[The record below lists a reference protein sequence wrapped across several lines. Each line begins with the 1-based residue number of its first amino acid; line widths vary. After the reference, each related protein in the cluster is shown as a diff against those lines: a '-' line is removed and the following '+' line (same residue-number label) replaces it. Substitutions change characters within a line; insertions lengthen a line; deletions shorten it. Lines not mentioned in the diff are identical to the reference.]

1 MMNMSKKALF
11 DEKQH
16 FGLRKFSTGL
26 ASVLLA
32 TSLMTAGHSQQVKAD
47 TTNDDHDANQQNLPE
62 NDTKDFQTQD
72 DVKQET
78 KKTAQSDQ
86 NKGQSD
92 SNKNK
97 SDLDNNETDSGSL
110 AQDLAQLNEEANG
123 QKTVDEDANK
133 GDETVKDS
141 ANKNEKSTDDSIK
154 QNKAISDSASDE
166 NSQKG
171 AETDQNTEKEPN
183 TEKPDASES
192 QNKGIQED
200 KSDSVQSN
208 TDGAKDALN
217 GNLADLSKQNE
228 AKAED
233 NLDKNAL
240 SVQSGPK
247 EFDYSLKD
255 DKVTKEDL
263 ARADGETAGQSTNT
277 QKASAQNNVDE
288 GKIAKLVSEDANNQQ
303 KRALKVNTKYLAGLN
318 GGLGSLYTNLMAD
331 PFGLSDLFGDH
342 GLINSD
348 YNYDLTDPQTYV
360 QNASVD
366 TDVYGNYGSTLTYDL
381 VVGNIAALSS
391 TQLGHSFP
399 TMQNA
404 SGFALE
410 SMPDNRNTELSMTLP
425 NGEYIVLGY
434 KDTTGG
440 IRIDHDATMKV
451 ANYMVRTNG
460 FISPLR
466 FPNLTQ
472 SYTVPTMH
480 VNEDD
485 GKLNNHTQYLMSV
498 PVDFVIATTSVK
510 GQTKM
515 AVIGRADV
523 NGTYVRDAHAQY
535 YNAHS
540 MNNHSNG
547 SVPSYFPAAQ
557 EGQYS
562 SDMSKLVSPPW
573 LVNDQGKPYLQILL
587 TPPIFLRMLNGE
599 GHGRWNNYEWRVPL
613 HLINNVLNP
622 PSDSDI
628 QSILQNNIYH
638 SLYTST
644 VYGSVLE
651 GDSNQAHVTING
663 KTYYAG
669 QTTKDAKSDIS
680 SQPNIAR
687 DFHINVRHYD
697 SGGYRHYQI
706 SVRYSGNRTLYM
718 GDVSLHQ
725 SSYVLQMPIDMNL
738 ANSQGLAKTRDA
750 LLNGQPRI
758 DLPTYGN
765 FVDRSLLNDL
775 HKMSVYAS
783 TESFEDH
790 HYWADGP
797 NGWDYY
803 DATINIPGTS
813 GNATPAPG
821 YSDNDSKI
829 TMIRQRGN
837 YNAKLYGKPATSHLI
852 LRDRDTGQDVYVQ
865 EVHGTVGEVP
875 GRVDV
880 NKVNDFIKQNKY
892 LLDKGVTIPPA
903 IDMTDVKTPDVII
916 LVHQDIEQR
925 HLAIHYMDMDEGGKE
940 VESLKD
946 VVPLNIVFDTDHKH
960 RIYTTGTNY
969 DTIPNKEYL
978 AGDHARTKGYYI
990 VDDFNTFYKN
1000 NHNTARPQGG
1010 VTNGSASYAHAGDSD
1025 FVIGDGTNGY
1035 LPEKDQSRD
1044 DFSFGWNNS
1053 SDYDHL
1059 ATNSHGYANTDIYLH
1074 VRHMTK
1080 TTEDESSHSY
1090 AITQHLPEP
1099 AMDSK
1104 KYVDVYG
1111 QDQKIFNDTLN
1122 LHRTEKTDLAT
1133 NKTTYGPW
1141 TLDHYYAF
1149 DNQGNMKDLGKA
1161 EFTQNATGKWGF
1173 WNIFEQYQH
1182 SQYGVQANEIFTN
1195 IGKGPVGLPEYNM
1208 TNDNPAGGTVHFADN
1223 QSWFTIDVN
1232 SPSDIANLNNGSTNV
1247 TLNYQPTTH
1256 INKIHLKPNSD
1267 SKIKTTINF
1276 QEPYSKAMKTDSAQ
1290 ELSLNDI
1297 TLNNKNASK
1306 TLNQINSV
1314 VYLGDLLISTSDDP
1328 VYDLIEIT
1336 PTADGSS
1343 FIVNSSKHG
1352 IMYLDQYNQD
1362 AERNNWEIRN
1372 LKPVSVKDGD
1382 KLKASILTKFTV
1394 ADQNV
1399 RQKDGSWAFEQPEVT
1414 LEYSDQDSAVTHGDS
1429 DDNNVRQTITV
1440 HYIIPEQVA
1449 DQTGLDSDTNKYSIS
1464 MHRGQYTDIAYREET
1479 EYEPIY
1485 DPDTGELIGEEPYTI
1500 EVPYTQPKDTGWYDT
1515 DSNDDDSN
1523 TVSIDDITGDVLDDD
1538 PLVYDENTYPPKA
1551 AGYHLVMY
1559 YKDASGKP
1567 VYISNSQLINDG
1579 SKHYY
1584 APWYGQGYTEMTDR
1598 IGDYLIDPNIGN
1610 DIYVTYVADNAQ
1622 KEIQYVNT
1630 ADYPEGQEHVISRRT
1645 VNGPEGSEIDQQI
1658 LKYMPQGY
1666 YLDTDYDTPDDIYT
1680 FSADEDN
1687 QPTKVYV
1694 RIYDDV
1700 QINKHDGPAIGHL
1713 AVKLINNS
1721 DANTSN
1727 FGFKA
1732 LPLSEVGTSESST
1745 PLNPK
1750 DVVASGTE
1758 YTETFTFDH
1767 VQKVNPITGEVDD
1780 DYWVADDPQNP
1791 DKDHSI
1797 QWSDE
1802 YSLTVP
1808 DGYLVT
1814 VDGAPVTKKGPI
1826 TINPIKIEHDFG
1838 DRTITIEINNITHSQ
1853 TVEFVHTN
1861 SDGSEDVLGEAGTVS
1876 GSDGQNITFNLVPP
1890 DGYMISKKQSDK
1902 DVQITNY
1909 GSDSDNS
1916 GQAIIKL
1923 NPDGH
1928 TVKIDVESPSIH
1940 VSHNDPKKSG
1950 DPMPEPHEFEN
1961 YPDGIDKDD
1970 LNRTIT
1976 ETVEFDGPDGSSTQ
1990 TQTVY
1995 FYRDAIITP
2004 SDGSVTYVDSNDSNA
2019 PLGTNWI
2026 AQLNGQNAGVRQAV
2040 ITQPVSIGKIDG
2052 YTPVVQVIS
2061 GGNIDYDT
2069 NSIQAIRV
2077 DPESENISIRVR
2089 YVKNA
2094 TGKRVI
2100 FVDDDAT
2107 MSQVGMAQEVND
2119 NGTTLILP
2127 KGYEVSDNSSVANA
2141 INSGSA
2147 VNWSELYN
2155 QYKSDT
2161 GDDNVVVIH
2170 VHEKTQ
2176 DVSATDANAKLDV
2189 KRQVVIEDPEGKI
2202 TSIIVTAQMRRQAI
2216 YNEATGQT
2224 KYGAWKRAG
2233 LSIKVYVDGDEM
2245 QGIDVSKYL
2254 DMNSSEY
2261 NNWVNKGAIVI
2272 PAIRVPNIKGY
2283 AKAIDNTN
2291 TNGINLSNDYIPL
2304 EVIMTPDQAKTYKND
2319 IGTETHH
2326 DGQVDDNNQGIDIK
2340 QNKIISVHYDPD
2352 EHEMTYIYVDV
2363 DDGMAVKGDSI
2374 TGEAGETYDLE
2385 NSLPD
2390 GYHLASGQSN
2400 IPSEWTLG
2408 RDEQNGSSNVTKII
2422 YVKKNA

>member
-1 MMNMSKKALF
+1 MNMSKKALF

-47 TTNDDHDANQQNLPE
+47 TTNDDDHDANQQNLPE
-62 NDTKDFQTQD
+62 NDTKDFKTQD

-78 KKTAQSDQ
+78 KKTAQDGQ
-86 NKGQSD
+86 DENK
-92 SNKNK
+92 
-97 SDLDNNETDSGSL
+97 TDSDKNEASTGSI
-110 AQDLAQLNEEANG
+110 AQDLAQLNEAADG
-123 QKTVDEDANK
+123 QKDSKTVDSDANK
-133 GDETVKDS
+133 GDEAVKDS
-141 ANKNEKSTDDSIK
+141 ANKDNSDDTNEKSDADNQDKTIDDSANKTDDSK
-154 QNKAISDSASDE
+154 NVDDSDALSKNQN
-166 NSQKG
+166 
-171 AETDQNTEKEPN
+171 
-183 TEKPDASES
+183 ASES
-192 QNKGIQED
+192 QSKGVQED
-200 KSDSVQSN
+200 KSDGVQSN
-208 TDGAKDALN
+208 ADNAKDDSE
-217 GNLADLSKQNE
+217 GNLADLNKPNE
-228 AKAED
+228 ANASEKAND
-233 NLDKNAL
+233 DLDKNTL
-240 SVQSGPK
+240 SVQSVPK
-247 EFDYSLKD
+247 AFDYSVKD

-263 ARADGETAGQSTNT
+263 ARADVESTVDQSANT
-277 QKASAQNNVDE
+277 QKSTQNSVDE
-288 GKIAKLVSEDANNQQ
+288 EKIAKLISEDASNQQ
-303 KRALKVNTKYLAGLN
+303 EQTLKVSTKDLAGLN
-318 GGLGSLYTNLMAD
+318 GGLDSLYTNLMAS
-331 PFGLSDLFGDH
+331 PASLSDLFGGGLGDLFGH
-342 GLINSD
+342 GGLID
-348 YNYDLTDPQTYV
+348 GGDNYDMTDPQVTIGNVY
-360 QNASVD
+360 AEDDAYDSYA
-366 TDVYGNYGSTLTYDL
+366 TTISYDVS
-381 VVGNIAALSS
+381 VGNIAALKSI
-391 TQLGHSFP
+391 QVGYQCLGFNHPDQMRLNLTSDDR
-399 TMQNA
+399 A
-404 SGFALE
+404 SGMYVRGYSGKRYDIA
-410 SMPDNRNTELSMTLP
+410 NRDVSGDVTINQDAAKQLIEEML
-425 NGEYIVLGY
+425 YY
-434 KDTTGG
+434 TGT
-440 IRIDHDATMKV
+440 IQPITIHI
-451 ANYMVRTNG
+451 N
-460 FISPLR
+460 
-466 FPNLTQ
+466 Q
-472 SYTVPTMH
+472 SFTYPTMH
-480 VNEDD
+480 VNRDD
-485 GKLNNHTQYLMSV
+485 GYLNNHPLHRMSL
-498 PVDFVIATTSVK
+498 PTRFVIKITSVESK
-510 GQTKM
+510 DQAFDLGQTN
-515 AVIGRADV
+515 V
-523 NGTYVRDAHAQY
+523 NGSYVEDERASY
-535 YNAHS
+535 YNAAITQPNS
-540 MNNHSNG
+540 ATASSPRYTPLLNQG
-547 SVPSYFPAAQ
+547 A
-557 EGQYS
+557 YS
-562 SDMSKLVSPPW
+562 ADMSKLDSAPW
-573 LVNDQGKPYLQILL
+573 YTDEKGNPVELVKIYVPKFFDNLSSSTRGS
-587 TPPIFLRMLNGE
+587 
-599 GHGRWNNYEWRVPL
+599 WVNYTWKVPL
-613 HLINNVLNP
+613 HLINHSQIKY
-622 PSDSDI
+622 SDNDI
-628 QSILQNNIYH
+628 QNKMRDDLLDH
-638 SLYTST
+638 LYTRSE
-644 VYGSVLE
+644 YGTVLE
-651 GDSNQAHVTING
+651 GDPDQANISYG
-663 KTYYAG
+663 GQTYYLS
-669 QTTKDAKSDIS
+669 QKVNDESPTLRKDTSNAN
-680 SQPNIAR
+680 QLQL
-687 DFHINVRHYD
+687 NVSHYD
-697 SGGYRHYQI
+697 SDGYRNYQI
-706 SVRYSGNRTLYM
+706 SMCYNGWRDLYTGNIDLNAVYLTYTIP
-718 GDVSLHQ
+718 V
-725 SSYVLQMPIDMNL
+725 DMNL
-738 ANSQGLAKTRDA
+738 ANTRGLKNARNA
-750 LLNGQPRI
+750 LLNGQP
-758 DLPTYGN
+758 TYTQATFGN
-765 FVDRSLLNDL
+765 FVDNSYLNDL
-775 HKMSVYAS
+775 HNMSIHVPAHSRYAGD
-783 TESFEDH
+783 TR
-790 HYWADGP
+790 
-797 NGWDYY
+797 WDFPDYNLPSEVL
-803 DATINIPGTS
+803 I
-813 GNATPAPG
+813 G
-821 YSDNDSKI
+821 YSDNENI
-829 TMIRQRGN
+829 IQIIRQRGN

-852 LRDRDTGQDVYVQ
+852 LRDRDTGQDVYAQ

-903 IDMTDVKTPDVII
+903 IDMTDVKTPDVIV

-925 HLAIHYMDMDEGGKE
+925 HLTIHYMDMDEGGKE

-946 VVPLNIVFDTDHKH
+946 VVPLNIVFDTDHQH

-969 DTIPNKEYL
+969 DPIPNKEYL

-1000 NHNTARPQGG
+1000 NHNTSRSQGG
-1010 VTNGSASYAHAGDSD
+1010 VTNGNASYAYAGNSD

-1059 ATNSHGYANTDIYLH
+1059 ATNLHGYANTDIYLH

-1080 TTEDESSHSY
+1080 TTEDESNHSY
-1090 AITQHLPEP
+1090 TITRHLPEP

-1104 KYVDVYG
+1104 KYTDVYG

-1122 LHRTEKTDLAT
+1122 LHRTEKTDLVT

-1161 EFTQNATGKWGF
+1161 EFTQNATGGWGF

-1182 SQYGVQANEIFTN
+1182 SPYGVQANEIFTN
-1195 IGKGPVGLPEYNM
+1195 VGKGPVGLPEYNM

-1223 QSWFTIDVN
+1223 QSWFTINVN

-1256 INKIHLKPNSD
+1256 INKIHLKPNIGN
-1267 SKIKTTINF
+1267 KIKTTINF

-1314 VYLGDLLISTSDDP
+1314 VYLSDLLISTADDP
-1328 VYDLIEIT
+1328 SYDLIEIT
-1336 PTADGSS
+1336 PTTDGSS

-1352 IMYLDQYNQD
+1352 IMYLDQYNQE
-1362 AERNNWEIRN
+1362 AERNNWEIRD

-1414 LEYSDQDSAVTHGDS
+1414 LEYADQDSAVTHGDS
-1429 DDNNVRQTITV
+1429 DDNNVHQTITV

-1464 MHRGQYTDIAYREET
+1464 MHRDQYTDIEYREET

-1500 EVPYTQPKDTGWYDT
+1500 EVPYMQPKDTGWYDT
-1515 DSNDDDSN
+1515 DSYDDDSN
-1523 TVSIDDITGDVLDDD
+1523 TVSIDDITGDILDDD

-1584 APWYGQGYTEMTDR
+1584 APWYGRGYTEMTDR

-1622 KEIQYVNT
+1622 KEIQYVDA
-1630 ADYPEGQEHVISRRT
+1630 ADYPDGQEHVVSKRT
-1645 VNGPEGSEIDQQI
+1645 VSGPEGSEVDQQI
-1658 LKYMPQGY
+1658 LKYMPQDY

-1680 FSADEDN
+1680 FSADEDS

-1694 RIYDDV
+1694 RV
-1700 QINKHDGPAIGHL
+1700 GAINEEEHIVHSMSLKINLVNNTDSNVLLSLEKHGPL
-1713 AVKLINNS
+1713 
-1721 DANTSN
+1721 
-1727 FGFKA
+1727 
-1732 LPLSEVGTSESST
+1732 GTSSDST
-1745 PLNPK
+1745 CS
-1750 DVVASGTE
+1750 AYAHTS
-1758 YTETFTFDH
+1758 ETVDQQSFVFYKYKH
-1767 VQKVNPITGEVDD
+1767 YNPITGEIYDE
-1780 DYWVADDPQNP
+1780 YWVPAGGLINYPSVSISDSYEFLLPDPT
-1791 DKDHSI
+1791 KYI
-1797 QWSDE
+1797 M
-1802 YSLTVP
+1802 TI
-1808 DGYLVT
+1808 DGIKTNKIPSYRF
-1814 VDGAPVTKKGPI
+1814 DGDSEG
-1826 TINPIKIEHDFG
+1826 
-1838 DRTITIEINNITHSQ
+1838 RTITVEIDSITHSQ
-1853 TVEFVHTN
+1853 KVEFVRTN

-1876 GSDGQNITFNLVPP
+1876 GSNGQNITFNLVPP

-1909 GSDSDNS
+1909 GSDADNS

-1928 TVKIDVESPSIH
+1928 TVKINVESPSIN
-1940 VSHNDPKKSG
+1940 VSHKDPKKSG

-1961 YPDGIDKDD
+1961 YPDGVDQDD

-1995 FYRDAIITP
+1995 FYRDAIVNP
-2004 SDGSVTYVDSNDSNA
+2004 SDGSVTYVDSNNSNA
-2019 PLGTNWI
+2019 PLGTSWI

-2077 DPESENISIRVR
+2077 DPESENILIRVR

-2141 INSGSA
+2141 INSESA

-2161 GDDNVVVIH
+2161 GDDNTVVIH

-2216 YNEATGQT
+2216 YNEATDQT
-2224 KYGAWKRAG
+2224 KYGTWKRAG
-2233 LSIKVYVDGDEM
+2233 LPIKVYVDGDEM
-2245 QGIDVSKYL
+2245 QGIDASKYL

-2261 NNWVNKGAIVI
+2261 NNWLNKGAIVI

-2291 TNGINLSNDYIPL
+2291 SNGINLSNDYIPL

-2340 QNKIISVHYDPD
+2340 QNKVISVHYDPD